1 MASQRIEELPQDE
14 EQALMAEFFDTRRYV
29 TTRKAEGTNFLSEDE
44 LLVLKYTG
52 DQPRHPKGSSQG
64 GQWMKGGPDKAIG
77 ASVDSFV
84 DSMFGEAGIHPG
96 ESEADWLERREP
108 LDTQAAYESDG
119 DALVRALGGN
129 PEDIIQRLVDRQEVF
144 EKDIKNRGIRVDA
157 QLEGEQYPM
166 EEFTKMLDFFPDH
179 SIEHFVR
186 KEGEP
191 FTVPDRPPQID
202 IMEPKQCFMNCAKKT
217 AMTFSDDEKYDYVE
231 GYVIDTKL
239 PFPIHHAWLVERG
252 TDKVADPTMGWRPT
266 AAYYGVRMSRT
277 YVRRKLVE
285 NGYYGILTDGMR
297 PNDIVLGTDED
308 FDYK

>member
-64 GQWMKGGPDKAIG
+64 GQWMKGGPNTGI
-77 ASVDSFV
+77 ST
-84 DSMFGEAGIHPG
+84 EYAGILDARDELWGRGPM
-96 ESEADWLERREP
+96 
-108 LDTQAAYESDG
+108 DTQAAYESDG

-129 PEDIIQRLVDRQEVF
+129 PEEIIQRLVDRQYEF

-202 IMEPKQCFMNCAKKT
+202 IMEPKQCFMNAAKKT

-285 NGYYGILTDGMR
+285 NGYYGILTDGTR